1 MKTIQELEEELKKLR
16 EEASKLHSKEI
27 KIEELILS
35 MKSDE
40 VKPYLGKYLKCNRKG
55 YLVYLFVENGNKDY
69 CYDGWALTGK
79 GFSTY
84 ATEQGFRVFR
94 EESLGNHISIEDI
107 KTNRFTVTELTEEEF
122 YADREKYLKEIMIS
136 RYN

>member
-1 MKTIQELEEELKKLR
+1 MKTIQELEEEHKKLI
-16 EEASKLHSKEI
+16 EEASKLQSKASKI
-27 KIEELILS
+27 KDLILS

-40 VKPYLGKYLKCNRKG
+40 VKPYIGKYLKCDRGG
-55 YLVYLFVENGNKDY
+55 YLVYLFVESGDKDY

-84 ATEQGFRVFR
+84 TTEQGFRVFR
-94 EESLGNHISIEDI
+94 EDSLGCHMAIEDI
-107 KTNRFTVTELTEEEF
+107 KTSRYLVTELTEEEF
-122 YADREKYLKEIMIS
+122 YADREKYLKEMIIS